1 MIFRRFII
9 ILKGR
14 ILGFIAFIRTVLVF
28 LYLIVILLLTLPY
41 ILLVHASKRRWV
53 LADRYVKVLVGSA
66 IWLAGIRYE
75 VRGERLNPSPTLFV
89 GNHTSN
95 IDVAVAISILP
106 TPKAFIA
113 KIEMKKIPILMWWMH
128 EIGCVFLDQENLR
141 QQVKTLKTAQ
151 DNMEKGLSYLVFP
164 EGTRS
169 KTHSLLE
176 FKPGAFR
183 LATKTNTPIQPI
195 GFSGFETIMRKGS
208 MLIYPGK
215 VVVNVGKAVQNT
227 EAFDKDSPALTSMLR
242 REVQRLVE
250 EVEGEGAYPFVEDTD
265 REKMRI

>member
-1 MIFRRFII
+1 M
-9 ILKGR
+9 
-14 ILGFIAFIRTVLVF
+14 
-28 LYLIVILLLTLPY
+28 
-41 ILLVHASKRRWV
+41 VHFSRRRWV
-53 LADRYVKVLVGSA
+53 LADKYVKVLVGSA
-66 IWLAGIRYE
+66 TWLAGVRYE
-75 VRGERLNPSPTLFV
+75 IRGEMLNPSPTLFV

-113 KIEMKKIPILMWWMH
+113 KIEMRKIPILMWWMH
-128 EIGCVFLDQENLR
+128 EIGCVFLDRDNLR
-141 QQVKTLKTAQ
+141 QQVKSLKMAQ
-151 DNMEKGLSYLVFP
+151 DNMETGLSYLVFP

-215 VVVNVGKAVQNT
+215 VVVNVGKVVWNT
-227 EAFDKDSPALTSMLR
+227 EEFDKDSPALTSMLR
-242 REVQRLVE
+242 REVRRLVE
-250 EVEGEGAYPFVEDTD
+250 EVEGEGSYPFFEDTVEQSK
-265 REKMRI
+265 RED